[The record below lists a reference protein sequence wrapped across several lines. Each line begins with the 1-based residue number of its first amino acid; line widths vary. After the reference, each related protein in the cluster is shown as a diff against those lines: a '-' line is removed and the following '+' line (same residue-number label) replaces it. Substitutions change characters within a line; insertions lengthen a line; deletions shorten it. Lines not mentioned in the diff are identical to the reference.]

1 MKKQVS
7 LLTLTAALLL
17 GACSTYEEVPATS
30 GDGATAVG
38 FLADIAPREQSRAD
52 INVDFG
58 TGLTG
63 TWNGEDNLGVLAND
77 FSKLLQFT
85 YTTDSKAFTGSLFGS
100 AGTWAYRA
108 FYPHNGN
115 ATVSGTTVTVPFSAL
130 RTQNGNKYNSEFDIM
145 AADAIT
151 HNNAK
156 PGKTPEGNAVK
167 FNLHRITSIL
177 ALKLQGGA
185 ASEKIA
191 SVMLTSKKPIA
202 SEKLTFTVPS
212 DPNATY
218 DPSAITPK
226 LVVEGTSAMG
236 SPISINSEHITVT
249 YADGTAP
256 SADYSET
263 FFNVL
268 PDDSYGDLTFS
279 ACTDK
284 GNAASFTI
292 TRTTPVVANW
302 VYTVERTASFTK
314 AAAPTVKWIGHED
327 LTTPTELLESGN
339 SANIRVSAPGGI
351 KSMQVDITSS
361 VLTTPM
367 EGSEQ
372 NLLEAVKLAPSME
385 LTNPA
390 NNDMAAALAGF
401 GFPTPAQ
408 LLNQQHVYFQIGGL
422 IDMLAMVCAEVT
434 ETTNS
439 DFKFTVTD
447 NAGQKTVITLKYV
460 KTVVSPITYNNDAD
474 LWANTASFTLN
485 IPADATSVSVQYRI
499 KGQTTWN
506 DADITANADGSR
518 TAKISPT
525 WTEGTND
532 AGLTI
537 YTVDPKTG
545 IFARKSYEYRLL
557 ADGATVASGE
567 FTPKNNLGDVIPN
580 AGMESW
586 STKSMK
592 KIIGSTNVPYPNAV
606 KYEDATGTDKFWD
619 SGNNGYMTSSGTDK
633 LCTQAT
639 YPGMVGDYCAQ
650 LAAKYAVI
658 AFAAGN
664 LYTGD
669 FVMDGTVGYAQ
680 FGQPYTYSARPAAL
694 KLKYAA
700 EIGEINRVKNDPPVS
715 TGIDK
720 GRIFVCIVEWSDRHA
735 VQSGTSVDKTTF
747 WDPET
752 VSSLNEGKII
762 GYGSA
767 YITESHTGSMKDLE
781 LPIVYYE
788 KTDKAPTSKYTLVI
802 STATSYLGD
811 YLTGCDTNKLWVDDF
826 KWVY

>member
-17 GACSTYEEVPATS
+17 GACSTYEDVPATS

-63 TWNGEDNLGVLAND
+63 TWNGEDKLGVLAND

-85 YTTDSKAFTGSLFGS
+85 YTTDSKAFTGSLSGS
-100 AGTWAYRA
+100 ADTWAYRA

-212 DPNATY
+212 DPNAAY

-226 LVVEGTSAMG
+226 LVAEGTSATG
-236 SPISINSEHITVT
+236 SPISIDSEHITVT

-279 ACTDK
+279 ACTNK

-292 TRTTPVVANW
+292 PRTKPVVANW
-302 VYTVERTASFTK
+302 VYTVDQTASFTK

-351 KSMQVDITSS
+351 KSMQVDITSAPLATLLPAFGLAES
-361 VLTTPM
+361 MDLT
-367 EGSEQ
+367 S
-372 NLLEAVKLAPSME
+372 
-385 LTNPA
+385 PA
-390 NNDMAAALAGF
+390 TEEMATALAGL

-447 NAGQKTVITLKYV
+447 NAGQETDITLRYV
-460 KTVVSPITYNNDAD
+460 KTVAPAITYNNDAD

-525 WTEGTND
+525 WTAGTNE

-537 YTVDPKTG
+537 HSVDPKTG

-567 FTPKNNLGDVIPN
+567 FTPKNNNGDIIPN

-788 KTDKAPTSKYTLVI
+788 KTDTPPTGNYTLVI

-811 YLTGCDTNKLWVDDF
+811 YLTGCDANKLWVDDF

>member
-63 TWNGEDNLGVLAND
+63 TWNGEDKLGVLAND

-460 KTVVSPITYNNDAD
+460 KTVAPAITYNNDAD
-474 LWANTASFTLN
+474 LWANTASFTLSN
-485 IPADATSVSVQYRI
+485 IPADATSVSVQYKKSTASDTKWQTAEITGNNTKAEIKPDWGTQFTAAVDYTPNSVQPFWRI
-499 KGQTTWN
+499 
-506 DADITANADGSR
+506 
-518 TAKISPT
+518 
-525 WTEGTND
+525 TEGTGVFANNTYD
-532 AGLTI
+532 YKL
-537 YTVDPKTG
+537 TVDGTEYKGQFKTG
-545 IFARKSYEYRLL
+545 
-557 ADGATVASGE
+557 
-567 FTPKNNLGDVIPN
+567 NGDVIPDGN
-580 AGMESW
+580 MENTNLPCFTQNGSES
-586 STKSMK
+586 ST
-592 KIIGSTNVPYPNAV
+592 
-606 KYEDATGTDKFWD
+606 FWG
-619 SGNNGYMTSSGTDK
+619 SGNNDQTPS
-633 LCTQAT
+633 LCTQIT
-639 YPGMVGDYCAQ
+639 TEGN
-650 LAAKYAVI
+650 KYAVLQSKKAVI
-658 AFAAGN
+658 VLAAGN
-664 LYTGD
+664 LFTGTFKYTSARLG
-669 FVMDGTVGYAQ
+669 GTGAVN
-680 FGQPYTYSARPAAL
+680 FGQKYTYTARPSAL
-694 KLKYAA
+694 QVKYRAK
-700 EIGEINRVKNDPPVS
+700 INAVDMNVLNGPLAKKEQ
-715 TGIDK
+715 DK
-720 GRIFVCIVEWSDRHA
+720 ARIFVAIINW
-735 VQSGTSVDKTTF
+735 TSQHTVSSTYSLGGSNNGCVGG

-752 VSSLNEGKII
+752 TTNPGEGKII
-762 GYGSA
+762 GYGSLWL
-767 YITESHTGSMKDLE
+767 TESAETDWQNAD
-781 LPIVYYE
+781 IQIQWY
-788 KTDKAPTSKYTLVI
+788 DKATKPTEGNYSLII
-802 STATSYLGD
+802 SCAANAYGD
-811 YLTGCDTNKLWVDDF
+811 YMNGCTSNFLHIDDIQ
-826 KWVY
+826 WVY

>member
-7 LLTLTAALLL
+7 LLTLAAALLL

-30 GDGATAVG
+30 GDGATTVG

-77 FSKLLQFT
+77 FTKLLQFT
-85 YTTDSKAFTGSLFGS
+85 YATDSKAFTGSLTGT

-151 HNNAK
+151 HNDAE

-191 SVMLTSKKPIA
+191 SVMLTSEKPVA
-202 SEKLTFTVPS
+202 SEQLTFTVPS
-212 DPNATY
+212 DPNAAY
-218 DPSAITPK
+218 DPSAINPT
-226 LVVEGTSAMG
+226 LVAEGTSATG
-236 SPISINSEHITVT
+236 SPISIDSEHITVT

-268 PDDSYGDLTFS
+268 PDDSYGALTFS

-292 TRTTPVVANW
+292 TRSTPVVANW
-302 VYTVERTASFTK
+302 VYTVEQTASFTK
-314 AAAPTVKWIGHED
+314 AAAPTVEWIGHED
-327 LTTPTELLESGN
+327 LTTPVELAESGN
-339 SANIRVSAPGGI
+339 SADIRVSAPGGI
-351 KSMQVDITSS
+351 KSMQVDITSAPLATLLPL
-361 VLTTPM
+361 V
-367 EGSEQ
+367 
-372 NLLEAVKLAPSME
+372 NLAESMD

-390 NNDMAAALAGF
+390 TEEMASMLAQL

-460 KTVVSPITYNNDAD
+460 KTVASPITYNNDAD

-485 IPADATSVSVQYRI
+485 IPADATSVSVQYKKSTASDTEWQTAEITGNNTKAEIKPDWGTQFTAADWTTPNSVQPFWRI
-499 KGQTTWN
+499 
-506 DADITANADGSR
+506 
-518 TAKISPT
+518 
-525 WTEGTND
+525 TEGTGVFANNTYD
-532 AGLTI
+532 YKL
-537 YTVDPKTG
+537 TVDGTEYKGQFTTETDQIIPEGNMENTDLPCFILQDASKTSETWG
-545 IFARKSYEYRLL
+545 
-557 ADGATVASGE
+557 
-567 FTPKNNLGDVIPN
+567 
-580 AGMESW
+580 
-586 STKSMK
+586 
-592 KIIGSTNVPYPNAV
+592 
-606 KYEDATGTDKFWD
+606 
-619 SGNNGYMTSSGTDK
+619 SGNNKVLSECWLCQTDTYTFNAITSKCAK
-633 LCTQAT
+633 LTTQT
-639 YPGMVGDYCAQ
+639 QSTISKKV
-650 LAAKYAVI
+650 L
-658 AFAAGN
+658 AAGN
-664 LYTGD
+664 LFYGQFAQNGTGGD
-669 FVMDGTVGYAQ
+669 VRFGQKYPWTARPKALQLTYKASVGTVNYVNSIQKIAASQPDYA
-680 FGQPYTYSARPAAL
+680 
-694 KLKYAA
+694 
-700 EIGEINRVKNDPPVS
+700 
-715 TGIDK
+715 
-720 GRIFVCIVEWSDRHA
+720 RIFIAIVDWSSRHT
-735 VQSGTSVDKTTF
+735 VTSKTNLTGTTVTVSGA

-752 VSSLNEGKII
+752 TNNPGEGEII
-762 GYGSA
+762 GYGSFWIEQGETDWQTLEIPINF
-767 YITESHTGSMKDLE
+767 YNKENKPKTENIS
-781 LPIVYYE
+781 
-788 KTDKAPTSKYTLVI
+788 LVI
-802 STATSYLGD
+802 SCTCNAYGD
-811 YLTGCDTNKLWVDDF
+811 YMNGCSDNVMYVDDF
-826 KWVY
+826 EWVY

>member
-17 GACSTYEEVPATS
+17 GACSTYEDVPATS

-63 TWNGEDNLGVLAND
+63 TWNGEDKLGVLAND

-85 YTTDSKAFTGSLFGS
+85 YTTDSKAFTGSLSGS
-100 AGTWAYRA
+100 ADTWAYRA

-212 DPNATY
+212 DPNAAY

-226 LVVEGTSAMG
+226 LVAEGTSATG
-236 SPISINSEHITVT
+236 SPISIDSEHITVT

-279 ACTDK
+279 ACTNK

-292 TRTTPVVANW
+292 PRTKPVVANW
-302 VYTVERTASFTK
+302 VYTVDQTASFTK

-351 KSMQVDITSS
+351 KSMQVDITSAPLATLLPAFGLAES
-361 VLTTPM
+361 MDLT
-367 EGSEQ
+367 S
-372 NLLEAVKLAPSME
+372 
-385 LTNPA
+385 PA
-390 NNDMAAALAGF
+390 TEEMATALAGL

-447 NAGQKTVITLKYV
+447 NAGQETDITLRYV
-460 KTVVSPITYNNDAD
+460 KTVAPAITYNNDAD

-518 TAKISPT
+518 TALISPT
-525 WTEGTND
+525 WTAGTNE

-537 YTVDPKTG
+537 HSVDPKTG

-567 FTPKNNLGDVIPN
+567 FTPKNNNGDIIPN

-788 KTDKAPTSKYTLVI
+788 KTDTPPTGNYTLVI

-811 YLTGCDTNKLWVDDF
+811 YLTGCDANKLWVDDF
-826 KWVY
+826 EWVY

>member
-17 GACSTYEEVPATS
+17 GACSTYEDVPATS

-63 TWNGEDNLGVLAND
+63 TWNGEDKLGVLAND

-85 YTTDSKAFTGSLFGS
+85 YTTDSKAFTGSLSGS
-100 AGTWAYRA
+100 ADTWAYRA

-212 DPNATY
+212 DPNAAY

-226 LVVEGTSAMG
+226 LVAEGTSATG
-236 SPISINSEHITVT
+236 SPISIDSEHITVT

-279 ACTDK
+279 ACTNK

-292 TRTTPVVANW
+292 PRTKPVVANW
-302 VYTVERTASFTK
+302 VYTVDQTASFTK

-351 KSMQVDITSS
+351 KSMQVDITSAPLATLLPAFGLAES
-361 VLTTPM
+361 MDLT
-367 EGSEQ
+367 S
-372 NLLEAVKLAPSME
+372 
-385 LTNPA
+385 PA
-390 NNDMAAALAGF
+390 TEEMATALAGL

-447 NAGQKTVITLKYV
+447 NAGQETDITLRYV
-460 KTVVSPITYNNDAD
+460 KTVAPAITYNNDAD

-525 WTEGTND
+525 WTAGTNE

-537 YTVDPKTG
+537 HSVDPKTG

-567 FTPKNNLGDVIPN
+567 FTPKNNNGDVIPN

-592 KIIGSTNVPYPNAV
+592 KMFFGSANVPYPNAV

-781 LPIVYYE
+781 LPIVYYK

-811 YLTGCDTNKLWVDDF
+811 YLTGCDANKLWVDDF